1 MPRIISRT
9 GDQRSDNLS
18 LPLSDRTQRRF
29 VIFAQPKEYGDH
41 PNSYYSRTG
50 QQTTVRA
57 QAAQFASEM
66 EAENFALSMGIKLTI
81 MTYVG
86 EERFAQSELENP
98 PKTNRSFR
106 RRKVDSRDS
115 LARRD

>member
-1 MPRIISRT
+1 M
-9 GDQRSDNLS
+9 S
-18 LPLSDRTQRRF
+18 LPLSDRNQRRF
-29 VIFAQPKEYGDH
+29 VVFAKPKEYGDR

-50 QQTTVRA
+50 EQTTIRG

-86 EERFAQSELENP
+86 EERFAQSEVENQ
-98 PKTNRSFR
+98 PKSGRSFR
-106 RRKVDSRDS
+106 RRKLDNGKDRDS
-115 LARRD
+115 VARRE

>member
-1 MPRIISRT
+1 MY
-9 GDQRSDNLS
+9 

-29 VIFAQPKEYGDH
+29 VIFAKPKEYGDQS
-41 PNSYYSRTG
+41 NSYYSRKG
-50 QQTTVRA
+50 QPTTMRA

-86 EERFAQSELENP
+86 EERFAQSEVENP
-98 PKTNRSFR
+98 TKPGRPFR
-106 RRKVDSRDS
+106 RRKLDNAKDRDS
-115 LARRD
+115 VARR